1 MKSDVSQNL
10 DVDVDEADEGS
21 FEASAGASAY
31 PPSVQPGIPKL
42 GRKPDS
48 WTRAP
53 IGEFLEPVFR
63 PAKLVDDERYQLVT
77 AKRSRGGI
85 VPRDI
90 LFGRDIRTKTQFFV
104 EAGDFLISRRQIS
117 HGACGIVP
125 QSLDGAVVSNEYV
138 ALKPKASLDLRFLSH
153 LSHSVYFQQTCFHSS
168 IGVHVEKLV
177 FKLED
182 WLEWEFDIPPLAEQ
196 RRIAAFLD
204 AWDRAAEL
212 SAQQISSRQRFMD
225 KLIHRLAQNRWVPVA
240 LGDLGKWVGGG
251 TPSKGVSSYWNG
263 DIPWVSPKDMSTW
276 RIDDTEDHISEEA
289 IAKSSTRLVPA
300 GSVLVVTRSGIL
312 RNTVPSAVTSV
323 SVAIN
328 QDIKALQ
335 VDGPW
340 SGSLIALVMRQASEQ
355 LRQACVKTGTTV
367 ESIDLEALKSV
378 PIALPD
384 ADEAIA
390 EAENVVVGLAREL
403 DLLTAQ
409 LDLLQIQKRGLMQ
422 HLFSGDALAAKEAA
436 E

>member
-1 MKSDVSQNL
+1 LKSDVEE
-10 DVDVDEADEGS
+10 DVDAHLDAADDSS
-21 FEASAGASAY
+21 FEEVRGARAY

-42 GRKPDS
+42 GRKPKG

-63 PAKLVDDERYQLVT
+63 PAQLVDDERYQLVT

-85 VPRDI
+85 VPREV

-104 EAGDFLISRRQIS
+104 ESGDFLISKRQIS

-125 QSLDGAVVSNEYV
+125 EALNGAVVSNEYV
-138 ALKPKASLDLRFLSH
+138 ALRPKAGLDLRFLSH

-177 FKLED
+177 FKIED
-182 WLEWEFDIPPLAEQ
+182 WLEWEFDIPPLEEQ
-196 RRIAAFLD
+196 EQIVFGLD
-204 AWDRAAEL
+204 GWDRAVEL
-212 SAQQISSRQRFMD
+212 SACRLQSKERFLN
-225 KLIHRLAQNRWVPVA
+225 KLIYQLAQNNWVPVA
-240 LGDLGKWVGGG
+240 LDDVGKWVGGG
-251 TPSKGVSSYWNG
+251 TPSKTITSYWQG
-263 DIPWVSPKDMSTW
+263 DIPWVSPKDMGSW
-276 RIDDTEDHISEEA
+276 RIDRAEDHISEEA
-289 IAKSSTRLVPA
+289 VAKSSTKIVPA

-312 RNTVPSAVTSV
+312 RNTVPSAVAAV
-323 SVAIN
+323 PVAIN

-340 SGSLIALVMRQASEQ
+340 SGSLIALIMRQASEQ
-355 LRQACVKTGTTV
+355 IRQACVKTGTTV
-367 ESIDLEALKSV
+367 ESIDLDALKAT

-384 ADEAIA
+384 STDAITQA
-390 EAENVVVGLAREL
+390 EAVVVGLAREI

-409 LDLLQIQKRGLMQ
+409 LRELRIQKRGL
-422 HLFSGDALAAKEAA
+422 LKRVFSEDTA
-436 E
+436 EQEGTE